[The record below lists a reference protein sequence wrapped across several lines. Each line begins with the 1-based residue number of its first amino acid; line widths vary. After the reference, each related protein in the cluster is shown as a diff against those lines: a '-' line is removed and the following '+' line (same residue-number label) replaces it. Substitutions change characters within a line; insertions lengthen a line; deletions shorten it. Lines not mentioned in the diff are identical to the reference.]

1 MFDTIRNAWKIVD
14 LRKKTD
20 IYIYNADNIQ
30 TRFNNSGSVDK
41 PGDA

>member
-14 LRKKTD
+14 LRKKL
-20 IYIYNADNIQ
+20 IYTFNADNIQ